1 MGYNKC
7 KVCHDWHWDDQPCSP
22 IFKVYDED
30 YMGGRGKEFYAYD
43 HEAAAIK
50 YAKYYNEDGDYALMN
65 DEREV
70 TVEDAKGKKKKFI
83 ITAEPDIH
91 YSASE
96 K

>member
-7 KVCHDWHWDDQPCSP
+7 KVCHDWHWDEQPCSP
-22 IFKVYDED
+22 IFKVFDDD
-30 YMGGRGKEFYAYD
+30 YMGEKSKSFHASD

-50 YAKYYNEDGDYALMN
+50 YAKYYNEGCDYTLMN
-65 DEREV
+65 EEREV
-70 TVEDAKGKKKKFI
+70 TVEDDKGKRKIFVI
-83 ITAEPDIH
+83 SAEPDIH